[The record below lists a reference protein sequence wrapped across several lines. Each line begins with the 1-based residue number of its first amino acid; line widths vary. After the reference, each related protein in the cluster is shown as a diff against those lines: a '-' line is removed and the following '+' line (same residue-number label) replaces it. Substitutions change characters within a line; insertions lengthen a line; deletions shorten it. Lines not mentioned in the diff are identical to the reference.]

1 MLSRRSPK
9 FNHPYATTE
18 FTKEAIELAK
28 ENPGLGVGVHLVLT
42 TGKPPL
48 DTHQTIVDDQGKFK
62 FTVYSFDETVDLE
75 EVYQEWK
82 AQIDS
87 IIKHIPITHLDSH
100 HHSHLS
106 PYLEGVV
113 QRLNKE
119 YNVPYR
125 GLFTNLPDQV
135 ALFGNFFAQGVR
147 VETLLN
153 LCTKKKYNVVD
164 IMTHPAYIDEHLKGI
179 SSYVDE
185 RAIEREI
192 LSSSDL
198 RKQIEDLGVEIISYR
213 DL

>member
-1 MLSRRSPK
+1 MIRANLN
-9 FNHPYATTE
+9 F
-18 FTKEAIELAK
+18 I
-28 ENPGLGVGVHLVLT
+28 
-42 TGKPPL
+42 
-48 DTHQTIVDDQGKFK
+48 
-62 FTVYSFDETVDLE
+62 VYSFDETVDLE

-113 QRLNKE
+113 QRLRKE
-119 YNVPYR
+119 YNVPYH
-125 GLFTNLPDQV
+125 GLFTNFPGQV
-135 ALFGNFFAQGVR
+135 ALFGNFFAQGVSA
-147 VETLLN
+147 ETLLN
-153 LCTKKKYNVVD
+153 LFTKKEYNVVY
-164 IMTHPAYIDEHLKGI
+164 IMTHPAYIDEHLKAI

-198 RKQIEDLGVEIISYR
+198 RKQIEDLGVEITTIEICR
-213 DL
+213 KAVP